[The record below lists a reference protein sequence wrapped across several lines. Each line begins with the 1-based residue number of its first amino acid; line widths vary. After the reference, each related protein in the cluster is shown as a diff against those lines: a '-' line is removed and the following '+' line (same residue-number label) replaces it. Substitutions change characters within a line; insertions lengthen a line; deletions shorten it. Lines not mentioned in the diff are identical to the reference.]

1 MHKTGEKK
9 AYYRLKTERK
19 IDFNQFVDRISS
31 HNSGIS
37 RGEAIRVLM
46 HATDTLA
53 ELLAEGYSVTIDEMG
68 TFKATVGLVEDK
80 EMDSFE
86 EGTPKLNAR
95 SLRIDG
101 VNFQADKKLI
111 VNVDKR
117 CELKRAGVSKL
128 RRSPFTKED
137 LGVSIVTWCHESE
150 ALHGTYRPFAYGGGK
165 GTARVRKRRGIG
177 HHLNRPPCRQGVC
190 KAHGRIGAKH
200 VATKAIVTCSFE
212 TLLTCSILLVFA
224 PKTIFD
230 Q

>member
-1 MHKTGEKK
+1 MAKYIKQELPDLHKTGEKK

-128 RRSPFTKED
+128 RRSPFTKEERLQKALEFLSSHGAMRVKHYMELTGLSHTVAVKELREFERD
-137 LGVSIVTWCHESE
+137 ASSGITSIGRL
-150 ALHGTYRPFAYGGGK
+150 AGK
-165 GTARVRKRRGIG
+165 VYVRRM
-177 HHLNRPPCRQGVC
+177 
-190 KAHGRIGAKH
+190 
-200 VATKAIVTCSFE
+200 E
-212 TLLTCSILLVFA
+212 E
-224 PKTIFD
+224 
-230 Q
+230 